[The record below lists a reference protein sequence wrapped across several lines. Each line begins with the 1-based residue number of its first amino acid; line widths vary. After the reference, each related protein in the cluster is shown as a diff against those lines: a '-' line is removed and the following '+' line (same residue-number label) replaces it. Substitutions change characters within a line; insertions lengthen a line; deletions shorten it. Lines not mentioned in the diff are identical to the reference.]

1 MLGKILT
8 ISKNSAT
15 LSINKEAGQISDL
28 INLHVVFEDDDK
40 KILGE
45 IDSINED
52 TIKVT
57 FLGELTENDFIGGLI
72 RKPSLNAKARII
84 NEQELAI
91 LTGND
96 SASIQLGVSPLYN
109 DFPLKVSV
117 DELFSNHTAIFGN
130 TGSGKTYG
138 ICRIIQNIF
147 PSGNVI
153 PYKAN
158 LFIFDSYGEYIN
170 AFKDL
175 NKRNPYYSFKVI
187 TTNKSKPY
195 EKLNIPVCLLDI
207 EDILNLL
214 EATSFSQIAMVETA
228 LTYARM
234 FARNDREAAEFKNH
248 ILAKAIISIM
258 YTNQTSARIRDQIF
272 EILNETNTPELSLDA
287 DVPGVGFTRKFRN
300 CFDIDSE
307 GRFAEHK
314 IISDYIKEFIDE
326 NRKWNFDAYGVCY
339 SLHDLEVALNFT
351 LYSERY
357 LLNETM
363 YDAAMSLK
371 VKLHDLATRGNGEF
385 FSSDEFI
392 TVDEYVRKIQINGN
406 KKSQIVNFNLEDV
419 DDRFARSIVK
429 IFGRMFMKFTKGLK
443 DRATFPIHMIL
454 EEAHRYVLEGDDKK
468 LFGYNIFE
476 RIAKEGR
483 KYGLLLDLITQRPT
497 DLNENVISQCANFL
511 IFKINHPADLEYIA
525 KSVPN
530 MSEDIVEKQ
539 KTLQAG
545 TCVAFG
551 RIFKIPMIAKMERAD
566 PPPTSSNCEVYKNWM
581 VQLNGSPA
589 PASAPATPS
598 VNVQTNEPVANRIE
612 APVITNTS
620 APQEANVVNAPV
632 INNPVTENNTA
643 NVNNNVA
650 QIQNINPVSEETTN
664 TFIGNN

>member
-15 LSINKEAGQISDL
+15 LQINKEAGEINDL
-28 INLHVVFEDDDK
+28 INLHVVFEDDNK

-52 TIKVT
+52 TIKVS
-57 FLGELTENDFIGGLI
+57 FLGELTENNFIGGLI
-72 RKPSLNAKARII
+72 KKPSLDAKVRII
-84 NEQELAI
+84 NQDELKI
-91 LTGND
+91 LTGNEKM
-96 SASIQLGVSPLYN
+96 SINLGVSPLYN
-109 DFPLKVSV
+109 NFPLNVSV

-138 ICRIIQNIF
+138 ICRIIQNVI
-147 PSGNVI
+147 PKSNII

-158 LFIFDSYGEYIN
+158 IFIFDSYVEYIN
-170 AFKDL
+170 AFQDL
-175 NKRNPYYSFKVI
+175 NKNNPYYSFKVI
-187 TTNKSKPY
+187 TTNMSKPY
-195 EKLNIPVCLLDI
+195 EKLNIPVCLLDL
-207 EDILNLL
+207 EDVLNLL
-214 EATSFSQIAMVETA
+214 EATNFSQIAMVDTA
-228 LTYARM
+228 LTYVKM
-234 FARNDREAAEFKNH
+234 FARHDKEAQEFKNH
-248 ILAKAIISIM
+248 ILASAIISIM
-258 YTNQTSARIRDQIF
+258 YTNQTSSRIRDQIF
-272 EILNETNTPELSLDA
+272 EILNETNTPELSLDTE
-287 DVPGVGFTRKFRN
+287 VPGIGFTRKFRN

-314 IISDYIKEFIDE
+314 IISDYIKEYIQSD
-326 NRKWNFDAYGVCY
+326 RKWNYDATGVCY

-357 LLNETM
+357 LLNEVM
-363 YDAAMSLK
+363 YDSAMSLK
-371 VKLHDLATRGNGEF
+371 VKLHDLVTRGNGSF
-385 FSSDEFI
+385 FSSDGYI
-392 TVDEYVRKIQINGN
+392 TVEDYVKKIQINGN

-419 DDRFARSIVK
+419 DDRFARTIVK

-443 DRATFPIHMIL
+443 DRASFPIHMIL

-483 KYGLLLDLITQRPT
+483 KYGLILDLITQRPT

-511 IFKINHPADLEYIA
+511 IFKINHPTDLEYIA

-530 MSEDIVEKQ
+530 MSEDIIEKQ

-551 RIFKIPMIAKMERAD
+551 RIFKIPMIAKMQPAD

-581 VQLNGSPA
+581 VQLKN
-589 PASAPATPS
+589 
-598 VNVQTNEPVANRIE
+598 Q
-612 APVITNTS
+612 
-620 APQEANVVNAPV
+620 
-632 INNPVTENNTA
+632 
-643 NVNNNVA
+643 
-650 QIQNINPVSEETTN
+650 
-664 TFIGNN
+664 

>member
-15 LSINKEAGQISDL
+15 LELNKDFSEIKDL
-28 INLHVVFEDDDK
+28 INIHVVFEDEDK

-45 IDSINED
+45 IDSITED
-52 TIKVT
+52 KIKVT
-57 FLGELTENDFIGGLI
+57 FLGELTENDFVGGLI
-72 RKPSLNAKARII
+72 KKPSLDAKVRII
-84 NEQELAI
+84 NEQELKI
-91 LTGND
+91 LTGTD
-96 SASIQLGVSPLYN
+96 SKSITLGVSPLYN
-109 DFPLKVSV
+109 DFPLNVSI

-147 PSGNVI
+147 PKGNII

-175 NKRNPYYSFKVI
+175 NKNNPYYSFKVI
-187 TTNKSKPY
+187 TTNMNKEY
-195 EKLNIPVCLLDI
+195 EKLNIPVCLLEL

-214 EATSFSQIAMVETA
+214 EATKFSQIAMIDTA
-228 LTYARM
+228 LTYVKM
-234 FARNDREAAEFKNH
+234 FARQDKEANDFKNH

-272 EILNETNTPELSLDA
+272 EILNETNTQELNLSA
-287 DVPGVGFTRKFRN
+287 EVAGIGFTRQFRN
-300 CFDIDSE
+300 CFDIDAE

-314 IISDYIKEFIDE
+314 IISDYIKQFIQED
-326 NRKWNFDAYGVCY
+326 RKWNYDATGVYY

-357 LLNETM
+357 LLNEAM
-363 YDAAMSLK
+363 YDSAMSLK
-371 VKLHDLATRGNGEF
+371 VKLHDLVNRNNGQF
-385 FSSDEFI
+385 FTADGYI
-392 TVDEYVRKIQINGN
+392 TLDEYIKKIQVNGQL
-406 KKSQIVNFNLEDV
+406 KSQIVNFNLEDV
-419 DDRFARSIVK
+419 DDRFARTIVK
-429 IFGRMFMKFTKGLK
+429 IFGRMFMKFTRSLK
-443 DRATFPIHMIL
+443 DRASFPIHMIL
-454 EEAHRYVLEGDDKK
+454 EEAHRYVLEGDDKA

-483 KYGLLLDLITQRPT
+483 KYGLILDLITQRPT

-511 IFKINHPADLEYIA
+511 IFKINHPADLDYIA

-539 KTLQAG
+539 KTLQSG

-551 RIFKIPMIAKMERAD
+551 RIFKIPMIAKMEKAD
-566 PPPTSSNCEVYKNWM
+566 PPPTSANCEVYNNWM
-581 VQLNGSPA
+581 VKL
-589 PASAPATPS
+589 
-598 VNVQTNEPVANRIE
+598 
-612 APVITNTS
+612 
-620 APQEANVVNAPV
+620 QE
-632 INNPVTENNTA
+632 
-643 NVNNNVA
+643 
-650 QIQNINPVSEETTN
+650 
-664 TFIGNN
+664 

>member
-8 ISKNSAT
+8 ISKNTAT
-15 LSINKEAGQISDL
+15 LAINKDAGEINDL
-28 INLHVVFEDDDK
+28 INLHVVFEDNNK

-45 IDSINED
+45 IDSINQD
-52 TIKVT
+52 TINVT

-72 RKPSLNAKARII
+72 RKPSLNANVRII

-91 LTGND
+91 LTGNEN
-96 SASIQLGVSPLYN
+96 ASIQLGVSPLYN
-109 DFPLKVSV
+109 DFPLKVSI

-147 PSGNVI
+147 PNSSII

-175 NKRNPYYSFKVI
+175 SNNNPYYSFKVI

-195 EKLNIPVCLLDI
+195 EKLNIPVCLLDL

-214 EATSFSQIAMVETA
+214 EATSFSQIAMIETA
-228 LTYARM
+228 LTYVRM
-234 FARNDREAAEFKNH
+234 FARNDKEAAEFKNH
-248 ILAKAIISIM
+248 VLAKAIISIM

-272 EILNETNTPELSLDA
+272 EILNETNTPELSLDTE
-287 DVPGVGFTRKFRN
+287 VPGIGFTRKFRN

-314 IISDYIKEFIDE
+314 IISDYIKTFIDD
-326 NRKWNFDAYGVCY
+326 NRHWNFNSEGVYY

-357 LLNETM
+357 LLNEAM
-363 YDAAMSLK
+363 YDSAMSLK
-371 VKLHDLATRGNGEF
+371 VKLHDLTNRGNGEF
-385 FSSDEFI
+385 FSANEYI
-392 TVDEYVRKIQINGN
+392 TIDEYIKRLQINGN

-429 IFGRMFMKFTKGLK
+429 IFGRMFMKFTRSLS

-483 KYGLLLDLITQRPT
+483 KYGLILDLITQRPT

-551 RIFKIPMIAKMERAD
+551 RIFKIPMIAKMEKAD

-581 VQLNGSPA
+581 VQLK
-589 PASAPATPS
+589 
-598 VNVQTNEPVANRIE
+598 Q
-612 APVITNTS
+612 
-620 APQEANVVNAPV
+620 
-632 INNPVTENNTA
+632 
-643 NVNNNVA
+643 
-650 QIQNINPVSEETTN
+650 
-664 TFIGNN
+664 